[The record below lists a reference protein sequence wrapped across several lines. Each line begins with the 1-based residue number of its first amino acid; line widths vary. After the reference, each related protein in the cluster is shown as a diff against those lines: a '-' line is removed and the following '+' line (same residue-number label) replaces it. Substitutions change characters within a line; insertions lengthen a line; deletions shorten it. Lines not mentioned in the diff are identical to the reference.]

1 MRLIVEIGNDAGLDQ
16 DTVCLVQ
23 YKPETGQNVT
33 VKVFQQDESFTDLN
47 IQITAGL
54 AEEVAEGLRS
64 QWVDGAVAA
73 VSVIQSR

>member
-1 MRLIVEIGNDAGLDQ
+1 LGTTPAWIRIRFFSSSS
-16 DTVCLVQ
+16 TS
-23 YKPETGQNVT
+23 PETGQNVT

-64 QWVDGAVAA
+64 QWVDGL
-73 VSVIQSR
+73 SLLCP